1 MRSNETTGISGWLRP
16 PIAALLV
23 AALFFAA
30 PAGAFGDRPLNDA
43 ISRAGKSVE
52 VFWQQFSSITCTEN
66 VTQEKLGLQGKV
78 EYRQQSAFDY
88 LILMSL
94 KGDDLTV
101 DESRLLQKSEGKS
114 KNLPLLT
121 TAGFPTLLL
130 VFHPYYQQSYRYDFD
145 GDEVARGRKM
155 VRVKFEHIPGTR
167 STSAIALR
175 GREYALD
182 LRGTAWID
190 EETGVIQKMSAGL
203 IAPMDDLNLKALNTE
218 VVYEAQRFPE
228 SPDQAYWLP
237 LTATINVETAR
248 QHWRNVHKFSDY
260 KKFSVK
266 SESTV
271 AK

>member
-1 MRSNETTGISGWLRP
+1 MKSVKTCDISRRRLQA
-16 PIAALLV
+16 AALLV
-23 AALFFAA
+23 GSLFITA
-30 PAGAFGDRPLNDA
+30 PPGAFADRPLDET
-43 ISRAGKSVE
+43 IGRAGKSVE
-52 VFWQQFSSITCTEN
+52 LFWQQFSTITCTEY
-66 VTQEKLGLQGKV
+66 VTQEKLGMQGKV
-78 EYRQQSAFDY
+78 EYKQQSSFDY
-88 LILMSL
+88 LIMMSL

-130 VFHPYYQQSYRYDFD
+130 VFHPYYQQSYRFELD
-145 GDEVARGRKM
+145 GDEVAGGRRL

-167 STSAIALR
+167 STSALALR

-190 EETGVIQKMSAGL
+190 AETGSIRKMSAGL
-203 IAPMDDLNLKALNTE
+203 LAPMDDLNLKMLNTE
-218 VVYEAQRFPE
+218 VIYEAQRFPDT
-228 SPDQAYWLP
+228 PDQPYWLP
-237 LTATINVETAR
+237 LTATIDVETAR